1 MGNGKRGE
9 DLKALKPQGL
19 AGGGPPHLPIIII
32 IPRQLVLVRL
42 KNLEDWLPVGGT
54 QPSDAIIILLK
65 QLILIH

>member
-9 DLKALKPQGL
+9 DLKTLKPQGF

-54 QPSDAIIILLK
+54 Q
-65 QLILIH
+65 

>member
-54 QPSDAIIILLK
+54 Q
-65 QLILIH
+65 